1 MPNSTEKILQELEA
15 ERLRRQNLT
24 KEDLQKKY
32 AELQRTGFPLSEC
45 IGFIADLGGSNE
57 LAYHYELICKDWER
71 DDPLHLDN
79 SSHAQREWKWKYP

>member
-1 MPNSTEKILQELEA
+1 MSNSTEKILQELEA

-45 IGFIADLGGSNE
+45 TVL
-57 LAYHYELICKDWER
+57 
-71 DDPLHLDN
+71 
-79 SSHAQREWKWKYP
+79 